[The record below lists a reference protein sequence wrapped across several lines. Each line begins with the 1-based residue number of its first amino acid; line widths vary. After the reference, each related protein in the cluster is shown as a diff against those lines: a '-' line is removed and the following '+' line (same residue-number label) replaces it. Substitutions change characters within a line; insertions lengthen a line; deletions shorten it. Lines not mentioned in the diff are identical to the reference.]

1 MMRLLTGSLLA
12 VGLVLLLAGQT
23 LAHNAKAD
31 VIEDINAKQLENLV
45 AENDYVAVYWYK
57 RSCKDCDKV
66 LGELETIDDD
76 TDRFG
81 VHFVKVADKK
91 LAKSYGVKVF
101 PSLSFFRNKEPM
113 HYEGDLMDEGS
124 VLEFLTSLEAMDL
137 PDQIEEVNAKIL
149 DKIVEEQEFVAVL
162 FCYDGESCIQGEHKS
177 ECRRCVKVLQE
188 LENVDDDADQLGIA
202 FVKINDPE
210 LADEYSLGSLPALVY
225 YRKRI
230 PVVYDG
236 DLMNEDKVLEW
247 LVENKNTGEDDDVID
262 DVTLGLLNTLIDSV
276 DHLAVIFYDRDE
288 SDDSQ
293 ILLELESIDDDL
305 DSQGI
310 HIVKIADEVAAKEYG
325 IEDTPCLVYFEN
337 EIPSLYDGNLH
348 NEEEVLAW
356 LIEQLQT
363 DEIEDVTDE
372 MLDKLIREANHL
384 AVLFYDEDDQDSQLV
399 VNELE
404 NIDDECDAK
413 GVSFVKIDNDEEA
426 KEYGIDTIPS
436 LVYFEKGIPSLYS
449 GNLLAEDEVLDW
461 LVHQV
466 EDDEIEEVTDEML
479 DRLIDKAEHLAV
491 LFFDKDS
498 RRSRKVLA
506 ELENIDDECDSRG
519 IFFVKIDNFE
529 EAKEYGIETIP
540 TLVYFESEI
549 PYIFEGDLMKEE
561 EVLAWLIHHVEH
573 EEIADVTDEMLDKL
587 IVNEPFLAVL
597 FYDKDDE
604 EDHEVLGELENIDD
618 DCEQAGIPFVKIDN
632 DAEAKEYG
640 IEELPTLVYFENRI
654 PSIYEGDLS
663 NEQEVLAWLVEQK
676 NTDTIEEV
684 TDEILDDLIANFEY
698 VVVYFSGKCEEGQ
711 KCDKILDELE
721 KIDDDTDDHGMHFVT
736 TEESSLANQHGIKTF
751 PALALFRNGEPVI
764 YKGDISDEDAVLK
777 WLTDDDTLEIPNKI
791 EEVNQRMLERIL
803 NTSDNVAVYFYSE
816 SDKKS
821 KMILTDLENIDDE
834 CDDIGIDFVKISD
847 DGIAEEYDIVSM
859 PALVY
864 FRTRFP
870 QIYEGDLQDEEAV
883 LEWLIDNKDKGPASI
898 IEEVDGQ
905 MLQNLIDSFE
915 YIVVY
920 FYDDNCPT
928 CETVLAE
935 LETIDDETDEVGIQ
949 FVKTNDVEVAEDLGI
964 SHLPALVY
972 FEGGVP
978 SIYDGDIA
986 GDDEV
991 YAWLIAETRILESSV
1006 ITKSLRHLLGVEAED
1021 GDDEGEDIDVGE
1033 GDDDDEEEEEVDS
1046 EVEDEDV
1053 DDDEDENDGEADED
1067 DDVDEVEAGDEE
1079 KDDAEDDDDEEDE
1092 DDDEEEDD
1100 DDEEDGEDDNEA
1112 KAEDNEVDEEEED
1125 EEDEDDD
1132 DVEDSAEVK
1141 AGEDDDDDDE
1151 DDDKD
1156 DGEVES
1162 DDDDKVTVE
1171 AGDENDETEAGDDES
1186 DAADDDDETGEEV
1199 EADDDDDDDESDEVK
1214 ADDDDES
1221 DEVEADDDEA
1231 DDVEDDDDD
1240 DDDDESDEVEADDDD
1255 DEAEAD
1261 DDDNETVE
1269 AEADDGDDDD
1279 EDEDDDD
1286 DDDAEED
1293 EVEADDDDED
1303 DADDEE
1309 VEAADDDG
1317 EDAEAGE
1324 AEIDSLEA
1332 EADGEDD
1339 DDDDDEEET
1348 VAQADEDDDDDGNE
1362 SGDEDETIAQ
1372 DDDDDDEDEDDEE
1385 DEAIAQDDDD
1395 DDEDE
1400 EDEAIAQDDDDEDED
1415 EAIAQD
1421 DDDDEDD
1428 EEDEA
1433 IAQDDDDD
1441 DEDEEDDEEDEA
1453 IDQDDDDDDD
1463 EEDDEE
1469 EDEIVAQDDEDEE
1482 DEAEDESED
1491 EAEEIEDAAADED
1504 AADDEEEKVEGE
1516 EDDGE
1521 VVGAAGED
1529 DDSDSDIQAEEE
1541 VLEWLIEQRHE
1552 DTIENINRQML
1563 YTLIDTQ
1570 DYLSV
1575 YFFND
1580 ENDECPKVLRVLEK
1594 IDDEA
1599 AEYGI
1604 QMVKMND
1611 RLMAKKY
1618 GFRNPPG
1625 LVYFRKAKHIKYDG
1639 DLYDEEDVLDW
1650 LTAPENMELNDAIE
1664 KVNRKMFERIRQTTD
1679 YLAVFFYAE
1688 EGCKQCQKVLAELE
1702 NIDDEADAN
1711 GIDFVKID
1719 DAQLAKE
1726 VGVYALPAIVFYRA
1740 GTEDPIIYAGG
1751 DMKNEENLL
1760 SWLLTEKDPT
1770 ADFIEDMEGD
1780 ALQRVIRDSDAIAV
1794 YFYDLAACGCEDPQ
1808 AEPEKKKKKKKK
1820 EQSQDKNDSSCET
1833 CMQVLEEL
1841 ENIDDDTDR
1850 IGVSFVKT
1858 QDTKIAERYGVTSLP
1873 ALLYFEHQ
1881 VPTVFEG
1888 DLLAEEDVLQWLI
1901 LQKTEDTIET
1911 VNRNMLEVMLEDT
1924 QYLAVFFSKPNCRA
1938 CETVLAELEN
1948 IDDECDLYGI
1958 HMVKIQDAQL
1968 AKRYGIK
1975 TLPALIYFRN
1985 GNPLIFDGDMK
1996 NEVSVLEWLT
2006 DDDNRELDGEIEAVN
2021 VRMLYQLMDES
2032 PFIAVFFYEDDCP
2045 DCEQVLQELE
2055 NIDDEVDMFGI
2066 DFVKINDPDAAQRFN
2081 ILHTPA
2087 LVYFRKKTPLVY
2099 DGDLL
2104 DEEKVFKWLTSQDV
2118 FEIKDEIEEV
2128 NRKMLEKLLD
2138 ENDFVA
2144 VYFYEES
2151 ARSEE
2156 VLEELEKI
2164 DDETDDLD
2172 ITFVKIRDTR
2182 YAKKYGIQKLPAL
2195 VYFRRR
2201 FPSIYRGD
2209 LMAEEEVLEW
2219 LQKNRF
2225 KHPELNLFMYATGAI
2240 TFAFIMY
2247 TLFLI
2252 FCFKNPVHQKAA

>member
-1 MMRLLTGSLLA
+1 MIRLILGTLLA
-12 VGLVLLLAGQT
+12 LGLVLLAGQT
-23 LAHNAKAD
+23 RAHSAKAD

-45 AENDYVAVYWYK
+45 AESDYVAVYWYK

-66 LGELETIDDD
+66 LSELETIDDD

-91 LAKSYGVKVF
+91 LAKSYGVKTF
-101 PSLSFFRNKEPM
+101 PALSFFRNKEPIN
-113 HYEGDLMDEGS
+113 YEGDLMDEAS

-162 FCYDGESCIQGEHKS
+162 FCYDGEACTHGEHKS
-177 ECRRCVKVLQE
+177 ECRRCVKALQE

-202 FVKINDPE
+202 FVKINDPD
-210 LADEYSLGSLPALVY
+210 LADEYSLGALPALVY
-225 YRKRI
+225 YRRRI

-247 LVENKNTGEDDDVID
+247 LVENKNTGDDDDMID
-262 DVTLGLLNTLIDSV
+262 DVTLGLLNTLIDSL
-276 DHLAVIFYDRDE
+276 DHLAVVFYDRDE
-288 SDDSQ
+288 TDDTQ
-293 ILLELESIDDDL
+293 ILQELENIDDEL
-305 DSQGI
+305 DAQGI
-310 HIVKIADEVAAKEYG
+310 HIVKIADDVAAREYG
-325 IEDTPCLVYFEN
+325 IEDTPSLVYFEN
-337 EIPSLYDGNLH
+337 EMAPALRRIPSLYDGDLH

-356 LIEQLQT
+356 LIEQLHT

-372 MLDKLIREANHL
+372 MLDKLIRETNHL

-404 NIDDECDAK
+404 NIDDECDAN

-426 KEYGIDTIPS
+426 KEYGIDNLPT
-436 LVYFEKGIPSLYS
+436 LVYFEKGVPSVYS

-466 EDDEIEEVTDEML
+466 EDDEIEDVTDEML
-479 DRLIDKAEHLAV
+479 DRLIDRSEHLAV
-491 LFFDKDS
+491 LFYDKDS

-506 ELENIDDECDSRG
+506 ELENIDDECDDRG
-519 IFFVKIDNFE
+519 IFFVKIDNDE
-529 EAKEYGIETIP
+529 EAKEYGIDSIP

-549 PYIFEGDLMKEE
+549 PYIYEGDLMKEE
-561 EVLAWLIHHVEH
+561 DVLEWLIHHVEN
-573 EEIADVTDEMLDKL
+573 EEIADITDEMLDKL
-587 IVNEPFLAVL
+587 IANEPFLAVL
-597 FYDKDDE
+597 FYDKDDP
-604 EDHEVLGELENIDD
+604 EDHEVLAELESIDD
-618 DCEQAGIPFVKIDN
+618 ECEQAGVPFVKIDN
-632 DAEAKEYG
+632 DSEAKEYG
-640 IEELPTLVYFENRI
+640 IDELPTLVYFENRI

-663 NEQEVLAWLVEQK
+663 NEQEVLAWILLQK
-676 NTDTIEEV
+676 TSDTIEEV

-721 KIDDDTDDHGMHFVT
+721 NIDDDTDDQGMHFVT
-736 TEESSLANQHGIKTF
+736 TEETSLAAQYGVKTF
-751 PALALFRNGEPVI
+751 PSLVLFRNGDPLV
-764 YKGDISDEDAVLK
+764 YKGDISDEQAVLR
-777 WLTDDDTLEIPNKI
+777 WLTDDDTLEIPNLI

-803 NTSDNVAVYFYSE
+803 NTSDNVAVFFYAAG
-816 SDKKS
+816 DKKS
-821 KMILTDLENIDDE
+821 KKILTELENIDDE

-847 DGIAEEYDIVSM
+847 DGIANEYDIVSL

-864 FRTRFP
+864 FRNRFP
-870 QIYEGDLQDEEAV
+870 QIYEGDLRDEEAL

-905 MLQNLIDSFE
+905 MLQSLVDTFE
-915 YIVVY
+915 YLVVY

-949 FVKTNDVEVAEDLGI
+949 FVKTNDVEAAEELGI

-978 SIYDGDIA
+978 SIYDG
-986 GDDEV
+986 
-991 YAWLIAETRILESSV
+991 
-1006 ITKSLRHLLGVEAED
+1006 
-1021 GDDEGEDIDVGE
+1021 
-1033 GDDDDEEEEEVDS
+1033 
-1046 EVEDEDV
+1046 
-1053 DDDEDENDGEADED
+1053 
-1067 DDVDEVEAGDEE
+1067 
-1079 KDDAEDDDDEEDE
+1079 
-1092 DDDEEEDD
+1092 
-1100 DDEEDGEDDNEA
+1100 
-1112 KAEDNEVDEEEED
+1112 
-1125 EEDEDDD
+1125 
-1132 DVEDSAEVK
+1132 
-1141 AGEDDDDDDE
+1141 
-1151 DDDKD
+1151 
-1156 DGEVES
+1156 
-1162 DDDDKVTVE
+1162 
-1171 AGDENDETEAGDDES
+1171 
-1186 DAADDDDETGEEV
+1186 
-1199 EADDDDDDDESDEVK
+1199 
-1214 ADDDDES
+1214 
-1221 DEVEADDDEA
+1221 
-1231 DDVEDDDDD
+1231 
-1240 DDDDESDEVEADDDD
+1240 
-1255 DEAEAD
+1255 
-1261 DDDNETVE
+1261 
-1269 AEADDGDDDD
+1269 
-1279 EDEDDDD
+1279 
-1286 DDDAEED
+1286 
-1293 EVEADDDDED
+1293 
-1303 DADDEE
+1303 
-1309 VEAADDDG
+1309 
-1317 EDAEAGE
+1317 
-1324 AEIDSLEA
+1324 
-1332 EADGEDD
+1332 
-1339 DDDDDEEET
+1339 
-1348 VAQADEDDDDDGNE
+1348 
-1362 SGDEDETIAQ
+1362 
-1372 DDDDDDEDEDDEE
+1372 
-1385 DEAIAQDDDD
+1385 
-1395 DDEDE
+1395 
-1400 EDEAIAQDDDDEDED
+1400 
-1415 EAIAQD
+1415 
-1421 DDDDEDD
+1421 
-1428 EEDEA
+1428 
-1433 IAQDDDDD
+1433 
-1441 DEDEEDDEEDEA
+1441 
-1453 IDQDDDDDDD
+1453 
-1463 EEDDEE
+1463 
-1469 EDEIVAQDDEDEE
+1469 
-1482 DEAEDESED
+1482 
-1491 EAEEIEDAAADED
+1491 
-1504 AADDEEEKVEGE
+1504 
-1516 EDDGE
+1516 
-1521 VVGAAGED
+1521 
-1529 DDSDSDIQAEEE
+1529 DIQAEEE

-1570 DYLSV
+1570 DYLAV
-1575 YFFND
+1575 YFFNE

-1639 DLYDEEDVLDW
+1639 DLYDDEDVLDW

-1679 YLAVFFYAE
+1679 YLAVFFYSE

-1719 DAQLAKE
+1719 DAELAKE

-1740 GTEDPIIYAGG
+1740 GGDDPIIYAGG

-1770 ADFIEDMEGD
+1770 ADFIEDMEGA

-1794 YFYDLAACGCEDPQ
+1794 YFYTE
-1808 AEPEKKKKKKKK
+1808 
-1820 EQSQDKNDSSCET
+1820 DSSCES

-1858 QDTKIAERYGVTSLP
+1858 QDTNVAERYGVTSLP

-1881 VPTVFEG
+1881 VPTVYEG
-1888 DLLAEEDVLQWLI
+1888 DLLAEEEVLQWLT

-1924 QYLAVFFSKPNCRA
+1924 QYLAVFFYKPNCRA
-1938 CETVLAELEN
+1938 CDTVLAELEN

-1985 GNPLIFDGDMK
+1985 GNPLIFDDDIM
-1996 NEVSVLEWLT
+1996 SVGSGVYEWLA
-2006 DDDNRELDGEIEAVN
+2006 DDDNRKLEGDIEEVNKIMMDAILERKLYFAVLFMN
-2021 VRMLYQLMDES
+2021 
-2032 PFIAVFFYEDDCP
+2032 EDDCP

-2087 LVYFRKKTPLVY
+2087 LVYFRKKMPLVY

-2104 DEEKVFKWLTSQDV
+2104 DEEKVFNWLTSQDV

-2144 VYFYEES
+2144 VYFYENTPK
-2151 ARSEE
+2151 SEE

-2209 LMAEEEVLEW
+2209 LMVEEEVLDW

-2240 TFAFIMY
+2240 TFAFVMY
-2247 TLFLI
+2247 TVFLL
-2252 FCFKNPVHQKAA
+2252 FCFKNPAHPPHHQKAA

>member
-1 MMRLLTGSLLA
+1 MTRLSAWTWLVMGGLA
-12 VGLVLLLAGQT
+12 VLA
-23 LAHNAKAD
+23 AHAHAASPKAD
-31 VIEDINAKQLENLV
+31 VIEDVNAKQLEDLV
-45 AENDYVAVYWYK
+45 AESDYVAVFWYK
-57 RSCKDCDKV
+57 KSCKDCDKV
-66 LGELETIDDD
+66 LAELENIDDD

-81 VHFVKVADKK
+81 VHFVKIADKK
-91 LAKSYGVKVF
+91 YAKSYGVKTF
-101 PSLSFFRNKEPM
+101 PALSFFRNKEPM
-113 HYEGDLMDEGS
+113 HYEGDLMDESS
-124 VLEFLTSLEAMDL
+124 VLEFLTSLEAMEL

-162 FCYDGESCIQGEHKS
+162 FCHLDNICDQGEHKS
-177 ECRRCVKVLQE
+177 ECRRCAKALQE

-225 YRKRI
+225 YRRRI

-247 LVENKNTGEDDDVID
+247 LVENKNTGDDDDVID
-262 DVTLGLLNTLIDSV
+262 DVTLGLLNTLIDSL
-276 DHLAVIFYDRDE
+276 DHLAVVFYDRDE
-288 SDDSQ
+288 SDDGV
-293 ILLELESIDDDL
+293 ILQELENIDDDL
-305 DSQGI
+305 DAQGI
-310 HIVKIADEVAAKEYG
+310 HIVKIADDVAAREYG
-325 IEDTPCLVYFEN
+325 IEDMPCLVYFEK
-337 EIPSLYDGNLH
+337 EIPSLYDGDLH

-356 LIEQLQT
+356 LIEQLHS

-372 MLDKLIREANHL
+372 MLDKLIKEANHL
-384 AVLFYDEDDQDSQLV
+384 AVLFYDEDSQESQMV
-399 VNELE
+399 VAELE

-413 GVSFVKIDNDEEA
+413 GISFVKIDNDDEA
-426 KEYGIDTIPS
+426 KEYGIDTLPT
-436 LVYFEKGIPSLYS
+436 LVYFEKGVPSVYS
-449 GNLLAEDEVLDW
+449 GNLLTEEEVLDW

-466 EDDEIEEVTDEML
+466 EEDEIEEVTDEML
-479 DRLIDKAEHLAV
+479 DRLIGRTEHLAV
-491 LFFDKDS
+491 LFYDKDS

-506 ELENIDDECDSRG
+506 ELENIDDECDGRG
-519 IFFVKIDNFE
+519 VYFVKIDNYA
-529 EAKEYGIETIP
+529 EAIEYGIDTIP

-561 EVLAWLIHHVEH
+561 EVLYWLFHHVDH
-573 EEIADVTDEMLDKL
+573 EEIADVTDEMLGKL
-587 IVNEPFLAVL
+587 IANEPFLAVL
-597 FYDKDDE
+597 FYDKEDA
-604 EDHEVLGELENIDD
+604 EDHEVLAELENIDD
-618 DCEQAGIPFVKIDN
+618 DCEQAGVPFVKIDN

-640 IEELPTLVYFENRI
+640 IDELPTLVYFENRI

-663 NEQEVLAWLVEQK
+663 NEQEVLAWLMEQK
-676 NTDTIEEV
+676 TTDTIEEV

-721 KIDDDTDDHGMHFVT
+721 NIDDDTDDHGMHFVT
-736 TEESSLANQHGIKTF
+736 TEETGLANEYGIKNL
-751 PALALFRNGEPVI
+751 PALVLFRNGEPVV
-764 YKGDISDEDAVLK
+764 YKGDISNEEAVLK
-777 WLTDDDTLEIPNKI
+777 WVTSEDTLQIPNQI

-803 NTSDNVAVYFYSE
+803 NISDNVAVFFYDE
-816 SDKKS
+816 DDMKS
-821 KMILTDLENIDDE
+821 KKILIELENIDDD

-847 DGIAEEYDIVSM
+847 EGIAQEYDIASM

-864 FRTRFP
+864 FRHRFP
-870 QIYEGDLQDEEAV
+870 QIYEGDMFDEDGL

-898 IEEVDGQ
+898 IEEVDGK
-905 MLQNLIDSFE
+905 MLQTLVDTFE
-915 YIVVY
+915 YLVVY

-949 FVKTNDVEVAEDLGI
+949 FVKTNDVDVAEDLGI

-978 SIYDGDIA
+978 SIYDGDI
-986 GDDEV
+986 
-991 YAWLIAETRILESSV
+991 
-1006 ITKSLRHLLGVEAED
+1006 
-1021 GDDEGEDIDVGE
+1021 
-1033 GDDDDEEEEEVDS
+1033 
-1046 EVEDEDV
+1046 
-1053 DDDEDENDGEADED
+1053 
-1067 DDVDEVEAGDEE
+1067 
-1079 KDDAEDDDDEEDE
+1079 
-1092 DDDEEEDD
+1092 
-1100 DDEEDGEDDNEA
+1100 
-1112 KAEDNEVDEEEED
+1112 
-1125 EEDEDDD
+1125 
-1132 DVEDSAEVK
+1132 
-1141 AGEDDDDDDE
+1141 
-1151 DDDKD
+1151 
-1156 DGEVES
+1156 
-1162 DDDDKVTVE
+1162 
-1171 AGDENDETEAGDDES
+1171 
-1186 DAADDDDETGEEV
+1186 
-1199 EADDDDDDDESDEVK
+1199 
-1214 ADDDDES
+1214 
-1221 DEVEADDDEA
+1221 
-1231 DDVEDDDDD
+1231 
-1240 DDDDESDEVEADDDD
+1240 
-1255 DEAEAD
+1255 
-1261 DDDNETVE
+1261 
-1269 AEADDGDDDD
+1269 
-1279 EDEDDDD
+1279 
-1286 DDDAEED
+1286 
-1293 EVEADDDDED
+1293 
-1303 DADDEE
+1303 
-1309 VEAADDDG
+1309 
-1317 EDAEAGE
+1317 
-1324 AEIDSLEA
+1324 
-1332 EADGEDD
+1332 
-1339 DDDDDEEET
+1339 
-1348 VAQADEDDDDDGNE
+1348 
-1362 SGDEDETIAQ
+1362 
-1372 DDDDDDEDEDDEE
+1372 
-1385 DEAIAQDDDD
+1385 
-1395 DDEDE
+1395 
-1400 EDEAIAQDDDDEDED
+1400 
-1415 EAIAQD
+1415 
-1421 DDDDEDD
+1421 
-1428 EEDEA
+1428 
-1433 IAQDDDDD
+1433 
-1441 DEDEEDDEEDEA
+1441 
-1453 IDQDDDDDDD
+1453 
-1463 EEDDEE
+1463 
-1469 EDEIVAQDDEDEE
+1469 
-1482 DEAEDESED
+1482 
-1491 EAEEIEDAAADED
+1491 
-1504 AADDEEEKVEGE
+1504 
-1516 EDDGE
+1516 
-1521 VVGAAGED
+1521 
-1529 DDSDSDIQAEEE
+1529 QAEEQ

-1570 DYLSV
+1570 DYLAV
-1575 YFFND
+1575 YFFNE
-1580 ENDECPKVLRVLEK
+1580 ENDECPKVLRTLEK

-1599 AEYGI
+1599 AEFGI

-1625 LVYFRKAKHIKYDG
+1625 LVYFRKGKHIKYDG

-1679 YLAVFFYAE
+1679 YLAVFFYTE

-1719 DAQLAKE
+1719 DSQLAKD
-1726 VGVYALPAIVFYRA
+1726 VGVYALPAIVFYRS
-1740 GTEDPIIYAGG
+1740 GSEEPIIYAG

-1760 SWLLTEKDPT
+1760 AWLLTEKDPT
-1770 ADFIEDMEGD
+1770 ADFIEDMDGEI
-1780 ALQRVIRDSDAIAV
+1780 LQRVIRDADAIAV
-1794 YFYDLAACGCEDPQ
+1794 YFYDLSGCPDPS
-1808 AEPEKKKKKKKK
+1808 EEGEKKKKKKR
-1820 EQSQDKNDSSCET
+1820 KNETSSESTNKDDSTCAI

-1858 QDTKIAERYGVTSLP
+1858 QDLKVAERYGVTSVP

-1881 VPTVFEG
+1881 VPTVYEG

-1924 QYLAVFFSKPNCRA
+1924 QYLAVFFYKPNCRA

-1985 GNPLIFDGDMK
+1985 GNPLIFDDDIAEVGGD
-1996 NEVSVLEWLT
+1996 VFQWFI
-2006 DDDNRELDGEIEAVN
+2006 DDDNLKLDGHIEEVN
-2021 VRMLYQLMDES
+2021 IRMLNAIIS
-2032 PFIAVFFYEDDCP
+2032 TSHHVATFFMNEDDCTE
-2045 DCEQVLQELE
+2045 CEQVLHELE
-2055 NIDDEVDMFGI
+2055 NIDEEVDMYGI
-2066 DFVKINDPDAAQRFN
+2066 DFVKINDPDAAHRFN

-2087 LVYFRKKTPLVY
+2087 LVYFRKKVPLVY

-2104 DEEKVFKWLTSQDV
+2104 DEEKVFQWLTSQDV

-2144 VYFYEES
+2144 VYFYEDN
-2151 ARSEE
+2151 AKCQE
-2156 VLEELEKI
+2156 VLSELEKI

-2209 LMAEEEVLEW
+2209 LMVEEEVLEW

-2240 TFAFIMY
+2240 TLAFIMY

-2252 FCFKNPVHQKAA
+2252 FCFRSPGHQKAA

>member
-1 MMRLLTGSLLA
+1 MTRLSAWTWLVMGGLA
-12 VGLVLLLAGQT
+12 VLA
-23 LAHNAKAD
+23 AHAHAASPKAD
-31 VIEDINAKQLENLV
+31 VIEDVNAKQLEDLV
-45 AENDYVAVYWYK
+45 AESDYVAVFWYK
-57 RSCKDCDKV
+57 KSCKDCDKV
-66 LGELETIDDD
+66 LAELENIDDD

-81 VHFVKVADKK
+81 VHFVKIADKK
-91 LAKSYGVKVF
+91 YAKSYGVKTF
-101 PSLSFFRNKEPM
+101 PALSFFRNKEPM
-113 HYEGDLMDEGS
+113 HYEGDLMDESS
-124 VLEFLTSLEAMDL
+124 VLEFLTSLEAMEL

-162 FCYDGESCIQGEHKS
+162 FCHLDNICDQGEHKS
-177 ECRRCVKVLQE
+177 ECRRCAKALQE

-225 YRKRI
+225 YRRRI

-247 LVENKNTGEDDDVID
+247 LVENKNTGDDDDVID
-262 DVTLGLLNTLIDSV
+262 DVTLGLLNTLIDSL
-276 DHLAVIFYDRDE
+276 DHLAVVFYDRDE
-288 SDDSQ
+288 SDDGV
-293 ILLELESIDDDL
+293 ILQELENIDDDL
-305 DSQGI
+305 DAQGI
-310 HIVKIADEVAAKEYG
+310 HIVKIADDVAAREYG
-325 IEDTPCLVYFEN
+325 IEDMPCLVYFEK
-337 EIPSLYDGNLH
+337 EIPSLYDGDLH

-356 LIEQLQT
+356 LIEQLHS

-372 MLDKLIREANHL
+372 MLDKLIKEANHL
-384 AVLFYDEDDQDSQLV
+384 AVLFYDEDSQESQMV
-399 VNELE
+399 VAELE

-413 GVSFVKIDNDEEA
+413 GISFVKIDNDDEA
-426 KEYGIDTIPS
+426 KEYGIDTLPT
-436 LVYFEKGIPSLYS
+436 LVYFEKGVPSVYS
-449 GNLLAEDEVLDW
+449 GNLLTEEEVLDW

-466 EDDEIEEVTDEML
+466 EEDEIEEVTDEML
-479 DRLIDKAEHLAV
+479 DRLIGRTEHLAV
-491 LFFDKDS
+491 LFYDKDS

-506 ELENIDDECDSRG
+506 ELENIDDECDGRG
-519 IFFVKIDNFE
+519 VYFVKIDNYA
-529 EAKEYGIETIP
+529 EAIEYGIDTIP

-561 EVLAWLIHHVEH
+561 EVLYWLFHHVDH
-573 EEIADVTDEMLDKL
+573 EEIADVTDEMLGKL
-587 IVNEPFLAVL
+587 IANEPFLAVL
-597 FYDKDDE
+597 FYDKEDA
-604 EDHEVLGELENIDD
+604 EDHEVLAELENIDD
-618 DCEQAGIPFVKIDN
+618 DCEQAGVPFVKIDN

-640 IEELPTLVYFENRI
+640 IDELPTLVYFENRI

-663 NEQEVLAWLVEQK
+663 NEQEVLAWLMEQK
-676 NTDTIEEV
+676 TTDTIEEV

-721 KIDDDTDDHGMHFVT
+721 NIDDDTDDHGMHFVT
-736 TEESSLANQHGIKTF
+736 TEETGLANEYGIKNL
-751 PALALFRNGEPVI
+751 PALVLFRNGEPVV
-764 YKGDISDEDAVLK
+764 YKGDISNEEAVLK
-777 WLTDDDTLEIPNKI
+777 WVTSEDTLQIPNQI

-803 NTSDNVAVYFYSE
+803 NISDNVAVFFYDE
-816 SDKKS
+816 DDMKS
-821 KMILTDLENIDDE
+821 KKILIELENIDDD

-847 DGIAEEYDIVSM
+847 EGIAQEYDIASM

-864 FRTRFP
+864 FRHRFP
-870 QIYEGDLQDEEAV
+870 QIYEGDMFDEDGL

-898 IEEVDGQ
+898 IEEVDGK
-905 MLQNLIDSFE
+905 MLQTLVDTFE
-915 YIVVY
+915 YLVVY

-949 FVKTNDVEVAEDLGI
+949 FVKTNDVDVAEDLGI

-978 SIYDGDIA
+978 SIYDGDI
-986 GDDEV
+986 
-991 YAWLIAETRILESSV
+991 
-1006 ITKSLRHLLGVEAED
+1006 
-1021 GDDEGEDIDVGE
+1021 
-1033 GDDDDEEEEEVDS
+1033 
-1046 EVEDEDV
+1046 
-1053 DDDEDENDGEADED
+1053 
-1067 DDVDEVEAGDEE
+1067 
-1079 KDDAEDDDDEEDE
+1079 
-1092 DDDEEEDD
+1092 
-1100 DDEEDGEDDNEA
+1100 
-1112 KAEDNEVDEEEED
+1112 
-1125 EEDEDDD
+1125 
-1132 DVEDSAEVK
+1132 
-1141 AGEDDDDDDE
+1141 
-1151 DDDKD
+1151 
-1156 DGEVES
+1156 
-1162 DDDDKVTVE
+1162 
-1171 AGDENDETEAGDDES
+1171 
-1186 DAADDDDETGEEV
+1186 
-1199 EADDDDDDDESDEVK
+1199 
-1214 ADDDDES
+1214 
-1221 DEVEADDDEA
+1221 
-1231 DDVEDDDDD
+1231 
-1240 DDDDESDEVEADDDD
+1240 
-1255 DEAEAD
+1255 
-1261 DDDNETVE
+1261 
-1269 AEADDGDDDD
+1269 
-1279 EDEDDDD
+1279 
-1286 DDDAEED
+1286 
-1293 EVEADDDDED
+1293 
-1303 DADDEE
+1303 
-1309 VEAADDDG
+1309 
-1317 EDAEAGE
+1317 
-1324 AEIDSLEA
+1324 
-1332 EADGEDD
+1332 
-1339 DDDDDEEET
+1339 
-1348 VAQADEDDDDDGNE
+1348 
-1362 SGDEDETIAQ
+1362 
-1372 DDDDDDEDEDDEE
+1372 
-1385 DEAIAQDDDD
+1385 
-1395 DDEDE
+1395 
-1400 EDEAIAQDDDDEDED
+1400 
-1415 EAIAQD
+1415 
-1421 DDDDEDD
+1421 
-1428 EEDEA
+1428 
-1433 IAQDDDDD
+1433 
-1441 DEDEEDDEEDEA
+1441 
-1453 IDQDDDDDDD
+1453 
-1463 EEDDEE
+1463 
-1469 EDEIVAQDDEDEE
+1469 
-1482 DEAEDESED
+1482 
-1491 EAEEIEDAAADED
+1491 
-1504 AADDEEEKVEGE
+1504 
-1516 EDDGE
+1516 
-1521 VVGAAGED
+1521 
-1529 DDSDSDIQAEEE
+1529 QAEEQ

-1570 DYLSV
+1570 DYLAV
-1575 YFFND
+1575 YFFNE
-1580 ENDECPKVLRVLEK
+1580 ENDECPKVLRTLEK

-1599 AEYGI
+1599 AEFGI

-1625 LVYFRKAKHIKYDG
+1625 LVYFRKGKHIKYDG

-1679 YLAVFFYAE
+1679 YLAVFFYTE

-1719 DAQLAKE
+1719 DSQLAKD
-1726 VGVYALPAIVFYRA
+1726 VGVYALPAIVFYRS
-1740 GTEDPIIYAGG
+1740 GSEEPIIYAG

-1760 SWLLTEKDPT
+1760 AWLLTEKDPT
-1770 ADFIEDMEGD
+1770 ADFIEDMDGEI
-1780 ALQRVIRDSDAIAV
+1780 LQRVIRDADAIAV
-1794 YFYDLAACGCEDPQ
+1794 YFYKD
-1808 AEPEKKKKKKKK
+1808 
-1820 EQSQDKNDSSCET
+1820 DSTCAI

-1858 QDTKIAERYGVTSLP
+1858 QDLKVAERYGVTSVP

-1881 VPTVFEG
+1881 VPTVYEG

-1924 QYLAVFFSKPNCRA
+1924 QYLAVFFYKPNCRA

-1985 GNPLIFDGDMK
+1985 GNPLIFDGDMQ
-1996 NEVSVLEWLT
+1996 NEGNVLEWLK
-2006 DDDNRELDGEIEAVN
+2006 DDDNRDLDGEIEAVN
-2021 VRMLYQLMDES
+2021 TRMLKRLLDES
-2032 PFIAVFFYEDDCP
+2032 PFMAVFFYEDDCTE
-2045 DCEQVLQELE
+2045 CEQVLHELE
-2055 NIDDEVDMFGI
+2055 NIDEEVDMYGI
-2066 DFVKINDPDAAQRFN
+2066 DFVKINDPDAAHRFN

-2087 LVYFRKKTPLVY
+2087 LVYFRKKVPLVY

-2104 DEEKVFKWLTSQDV
+2104 DEEKVFQWLTSQDV

-2144 VYFYEES
+2144 VYFYEDN
-2151 ARSEE
+2151 AKCQE
-2156 VLEELEKI
+2156 VLSELEKI

-2209 LMAEEEVLEW
+2209 LMVEEEVLEW

-2240 TFAFIMY
+2240 TLAFIMY

-2252 FCFKNPVHQKAA
+2252 FCFRSPGHQKAA

>member
-1 MMRLLTGSLLA
+1 MIRLILGTLLA
-12 VGLVLLLAGQT
+12 LGLVLLAGQT
-23 LAHNAKAD
+23 RAHSAKAD

-45 AENDYVAVYWYK
+45 AESDYVAVYWYK

-66 LGELETIDDD
+66 LSELETIDDD

-91 LAKSYGVKVF
+91 LAKSYGVKTF
-101 PSLSFFRNKEPM
+101 PALSFFRNKEPIN
-113 HYEGDLMDEGS
+113 YEGDLMDEAS

-162 FCYDGESCIQGEHKS
+162 FCYDGEACTHGEHKS
-177 ECRRCVKVLQE
+177 ECRRCVKALQE

-202 FVKINDPE
+202 FVKINDPD
-210 LADEYSLGSLPALVY
+210 LADEYSLGALPALVY
-225 YRKRI
+225 YRRRI

-247 LVENKNTGEDDDVID
+247 LVENKNTGDDDDMID
-262 DVTLGLLNTLIDSV
+262 DVTLGLLNTLIDSL
-276 DHLAVIFYDRDE
+276 DHLAVVFYDRDE
-288 SDDSQ
+288 TDDTQ
-293 ILLELESIDDDL
+293 ILQELENIDDEL
-305 DSQGI
+305 DAQGI
-310 HIVKIADEVAAKEYG
+310 HIVKIADDVAAREYG
-325 IEDTPCLVYFEN
+325 IEDTPSLVYFEN
-337 EIPSLYDGNLH
+337 EMAPALRRIPSLYDGDLH

-356 LIEQLQT
+356 LIEQLHT

-372 MLDKLIREANHL
+372 MLDKLIRETNHL

-404 NIDDECDAK
+404 NIDDECDAN

-426 KEYGIDTIPS
+426 KEYGIDNLPT
-436 LVYFEKGIPSLYS
+436 LVYFEKGVPSVYS

-466 EDDEIEEVTDEML
+466 EDDEIEDVTDEML
-479 DRLIDKAEHLAV
+479 DRLIDRSEHLAV
-491 LFFDKDS
+491 LFYDKDS

-506 ELENIDDECDSRG
+506 ELENIDDECDDRG
-519 IFFVKIDNFE
+519 IFFVKIDNDE
-529 EAKEYGIETIP
+529 EAKEYGIDSIP

-549 PYIFEGDLMKEE
+549 PYIYEGDLMKEE
-561 EVLAWLIHHVEH
+561 DVLEWLIHHVEN
-573 EEIADVTDEMLDKL
+573 EEIADITDEMLDKL
-587 IVNEPFLAVL
+587 IANEPFLAVL
-597 FYDKDDE
+597 FYDKDDP
-604 EDHEVLGELENIDD
+604 EDHEVLAELESIDD
-618 DCEQAGIPFVKIDN
+618 ECEQAGVPFVKIDN
-632 DAEAKEYG
+632 DSEAKEYG
-640 IEELPTLVYFENRI
+640 IDELPTLVYFENRI

-663 NEQEVLAWLVEQK
+663 NEQEVLAWILLQK
-676 NTDTIEEV
+676 TSDTIEEV

-721 KIDDDTDDHGMHFVT
+721 NIDDDTDDQGMHFVT
-736 TEESSLANQHGIKTF
+736 TEETSLAAQYGVKTF
-751 PALALFRNGEPVI
+751 PSLVLFRNGDPLV
-764 YKGDISDEDAVLK
+764 YKGDISDEQAVLR
-777 WLTDDDTLEIPNKI
+777 WLTDDDTLEIPNLI

-803 NTSDNVAVYFYSE
+803 NTSDNVAVFFYAAG
-816 SDKKS
+816 DKKS
-821 KMILTDLENIDDE
+821 KKILTELENIDDE

-847 DGIAEEYDIVSM
+847 DGIANEYDIVSL

-864 FRTRFP
+864 FRNRFP
-870 QIYEGDLQDEEAV
+870 QIYEGDLRDEEAL

-905 MLQNLIDSFE
+905 MLQSLVDTFE
-915 YIVVY
+915 YLVVY

-949 FVKTNDVEVAEDLGI
+949 FVKTNDVEAAEELGI

-986 GDDEV
+986 GGEAV
-991 YAWLIAETRILESSV
+991 SAWLIAETRVLESPV
-1006 ITKSLRHLLGVEAED
+1006 MILNHRYLLGV
-1021 GDDEGEDIDVGE
+1021 DEE
-1033 GDDDDEEEEEVDS
+1033 GD
-1046 EVEDEDV
+1046 
-1053 DDDEDENDGEADED
+1053 
-1067 DDVDEVEAGDEE
+1067 
-1079 KDDAEDDDDEEDE
+1079 
-1092 DDDEEEDD
+1092 
-1100 DDEEDGEDDNEA
+1100 NE
-1112 KAEDNEVDEEEED
+1112 
-1125 EEDEDDD
+1125 
-1132 DVEDSAEVK
+1132 
-1141 AGEDDDDDDE
+1141 G
-1151 DDDKD
+1151 
-1156 DGEVES
+1156 
-1162 DDDDKVTVE
+1162 
-1171 AGDENDETEAGDDES
+1171 
-1186 DAADDDDETGEEV
+1186 
-1199 EADDDDDDDESDEVK
+1199 
-1214 ADDDDES
+1214 
-1221 DEVEADDDEA
+1221 
-1231 DDVEDDDDD
+1231 
-1240 DDDDESDEVEADDDD
+1240 
-1255 DEAEAD
+1255 
-1261 DDDNETVE
+1261 
-1269 AEADDGDDDD
+1269 
-1279 EDEDDDD
+1279 
-1286 DDDAEED
+1286 
-1293 EVEADDDDED
+1293 
-1303 DADDEE
+1303 
-1309 VEAADDDG
+1309 
-1317 EDAEAGE
+1317 
-1324 AEIDSLEA
+1324 
-1332 EADGEDD
+1332 
-1339 DDDDDEEET
+1339 
-1348 VAQADEDDDDDGNE
+1348 
-1362 SGDEDETIAQ
+1362 
-1372 DDDDDDEDEDDEE
+1372 
-1385 DEAIAQDDDD
+1385 
-1395 DDEDE
+1395 
-1400 EDEAIAQDDDDEDED
+1400 
-1415 EAIAQD
+1415 
-1421 DDDDEDD
+1421 
-1428 EEDEA
+1428 
-1433 IAQDDDDD
+1433 
-1441 DEDEEDDEEDEA
+1441 
-1453 IDQDDDDDDD
+1453 
-1463 EEDDEE
+1463 
-1469 EDEIVAQDDEDEE
+1469 
-1482 DEAEDESED
+1482 
-1491 EAEEIEDAAADED
+1491 
-1504 AADDEEEKVEGE
+1504 
-1516 EDDGE
+1516 
-1521 VVGAAGED
+1521 
-1529 DDSDSDIQAEEE
+1529 DIQAEEE

-1570 DYLSV
+1570 DYLAV
-1575 YFFND
+1575 YFFNE

-1639 DLYDEEDVLDW
+1639 DLYDDEDVLDW

-1679 YLAVFFYAE
+1679 YLAVFFYSE

-1719 DAQLAKE
+1719 DAELAKE

-1740 GTEDPIIYAGG
+1740 GGDDPIIYAGG

-1770 ADFIEDMEGD
+1770 ADFIEDMEGA

-1794 YFYDLAACGCEDPQ
+1794 YFYTE
-1808 AEPEKKKKKKKK
+1808 
-1820 EQSQDKNDSSCET
+1820 DSSCES

-1858 QDTKIAERYGVTSLP
+1858 QDTNVAERYGVTSLP

-1881 VPTVFEG
+1881 VPTVYEG
-1888 DLLAEEDVLQWLI
+1888 DLLAEEEVLQWLT

-1924 QYLAVFFSKPNCRA
+1924 QYLAVFFYKPNCRA
-1938 CETVLAELEN
+1938 CDTVLAELEN

-1985 GNPLIFDGDMK
+1985 GNPLIFDEILD
-1996 NEVSVLEWLT
+1996 EDAIVDWLT
-2006 DDDNRELDGEIEAVN
+2006 REDNRELEGGIEEVNDAMLHQIIARAPLMAV
-2021 VRMLYQLMDES
+2021 
-2032 PFIAVFFYEDDCP
+2032 VFTNEDDCP

-2087 LVYFRKKTPLVY
+2087 LVYFRKKMPLVY

-2104 DEEKVFKWLTSQDV
+2104 DEEKVFNWLTSQDV

-2144 VYFYEES
+2144 VYFYENTPK
-2151 ARSEE
+2151 SEE

-2209 LMAEEEVLEW
+2209 LMVEEEVLDW

-2240 TFAFIMY
+2240 TFAFVMY
-2247 TLFLI
+2247 TVFLL
-2252 FCFKNPVHQKAA
+2252 FCFKNPAHPPHHQKAA

>member
-1 MMRLLTGSLLA
+1 MTRLSAWTWLVMGGLA
-12 VGLVLLLAGQT
+12 VLA
-23 LAHNAKAD
+23 AHAHAASPKAD
-31 VIEDINAKQLENLV
+31 VIEDVNAKQLEDLV
-45 AENDYVAVYWYK
+45 AESDYVAVFWYK
-57 RSCKDCDKV
+57 KSCKDCDKV
-66 LGELETIDDD
+66 LAELENIDDD

-81 VHFVKVADKK
+81 VHFVKIADKK
-91 LAKSYGVKVF
+91 YAKSYGVKTF
-101 PSLSFFRNKEPM
+101 PALSFFRNKEPM
-113 HYEGDLMDEGS
+113 HYEGDLMDESS
-124 VLEFLTSLEAMDL
+124 VLEFLTSLEAMEL

-162 FCYDGESCIQGEHKS
+162 FYKS
-177 ECRRCVKVLQE
+177 ECRRCAKALQE

-225 YRKRI
+225 YRRRI

-247 LVENKNTGEDDDVID
+247 LVENKNTGDDDDVID
-262 DVTLGLLNTLIDSV
+262 DVTLGLLNTLIDSL
-276 DHLAVIFYDRDE
+276 DHLAVVFYDRDE
-288 SDDSQ
+288 SDDGV
-293 ILLELESIDDDL
+293 ILQELENIDDDL
-305 DSQGI
+305 DAQGI
-310 HIVKIADEVAAKEYG
+310 HIVKIADDVAAREYG
-325 IEDTPCLVYFEN
+325 IEDMPCLVYFEK
-337 EIPSLYDGNLH
+337 EIPSLYDGDLH

-356 LIEQLQT
+356 LIEQLHS

-372 MLDKLIREANHL
+372 MLDKLIKEANHL
-384 AVLFYDEDDQDSQLV
+384 AVLFYDEDSQESQMV
-399 VNELE
+399 VAELE

-413 GVSFVKIDNDEEA
+413 GISFVKIDNDDEA
-426 KEYGIDTIPS
+426 KEYGIDTLPT
-436 LVYFEKGIPSLYS
+436 LVYFEKGVPSVYS
-449 GNLLAEDEVLDW
+449 GNLLTEEEVLDW

-466 EDDEIEEVTDEML
+466 EEDEIEEVTDEML
-479 DRLIDKAEHLAV
+479 DRLIGRTEHLAV
-491 LFFDKDS
+491 LFYDKDS

-506 ELENIDDECDSRG
+506 ELENIDDECDGRG
-519 IFFVKIDNFE
+519 VYFVKIDNYA
-529 EAKEYGIETIP
+529 EAIEYGIDTIP

-561 EVLAWLIHHVEH
+561 EVLYWLFHHVDH
-573 EEIADVTDEMLDKL
+573 EEIADVTDEMLGKL
-587 IVNEPFLAVL
+587 IANEPFLAVL
-597 FYDKDDE
+597 FYDKEDA
-604 EDHEVLGELENIDD
+604 EDHEVLAELENIDD
-618 DCEQAGIPFVKIDN
+618 DCEQAGVPFVKIDN

-640 IEELPTLVYFENRI
+640 IDELPTLVYFENRI

-663 NEQEVLAWLVEQK
+663 NEQEVLAWLMEQK
-676 NTDTIEEV
+676 TTDTIEEV

-721 KIDDDTDDHGMHFVT
+721 NIDDDTDDHGMHFVT
-736 TEESSLANQHGIKTF
+736 TEETGLANEYGIKNL
-751 PALALFRNGEPVI
+751 PALVLFRNGEPVV
-764 YKGDISDEDAVLK
+764 YKGDISNEEAVLK
-777 WLTDDDTLEIPNKI
+777 WVTSEDTLQIPNQI

-803 NTSDNVAVYFYSE
+803 NISDNVAVFFYDE
-816 SDKKS
+816 DDMKS
-821 KMILTDLENIDDE
+821 KKILIELENIDDD

-847 DGIAEEYDIVSM
+847 EGIAQEYDIASM

-864 FRTRFP
+864 FRHRFP
-870 QIYEGDLQDEEAV
+870 QIYEGDMFDEDGL

-898 IEEVDGQ
+898 IEEVDGK
-905 MLQNLIDSFE
+905 MLQTLVDTFE
-915 YIVVY
+915 YLVVY

-949 FVKTNDVEVAEDLGI
+949 FVKTNDVDVAEDLGI

-978 SIYDGDIA
+978 SIYDGDI
-986 GDDEV
+986 
-991 YAWLIAETRILESSV
+991 
-1006 ITKSLRHLLGVEAED
+1006 
-1021 GDDEGEDIDVGE
+1021 
-1033 GDDDDEEEEEVDS
+1033 
-1046 EVEDEDV
+1046 
-1053 DDDEDENDGEADED
+1053 
-1067 DDVDEVEAGDEE
+1067 
-1079 KDDAEDDDDEEDE
+1079 
-1092 DDDEEEDD
+1092 
-1100 DDEEDGEDDNEA
+1100 
-1112 KAEDNEVDEEEED
+1112 
-1125 EEDEDDD
+1125 
-1132 DVEDSAEVK
+1132 
-1141 AGEDDDDDDE
+1141 
-1151 DDDKD
+1151 
-1156 DGEVES
+1156 
-1162 DDDDKVTVE
+1162 
-1171 AGDENDETEAGDDES
+1171 
-1186 DAADDDDETGEEV
+1186 
-1199 EADDDDDDDESDEVK
+1199 
-1214 ADDDDES
+1214 
-1221 DEVEADDDEA
+1221 
-1231 DDVEDDDDD
+1231 
-1240 DDDDESDEVEADDDD
+1240 
-1255 DEAEAD
+1255 
-1261 DDDNETVE
+1261 
-1269 AEADDGDDDD
+1269 
-1279 EDEDDDD
+1279 
-1286 DDDAEED
+1286 
-1293 EVEADDDDED
+1293 
-1303 DADDEE
+1303 
-1309 VEAADDDG
+1309 
-1317 EDAEAGE
+1317 
-1324 AEIDSLEA
+1324 
-1332 EADGEDD
+1332 
-1339 DDDDDEEET
+1339 
-1348 VAQADEDDDDDGNE
+1348 
-1362 SGDEDETIAQ
+1362 
-1372 DDDDDDEDEDDEE
+1372 
-1385 DEAIAQDDDD
+1385 
-1395 DDEDE
+1395 
-1400 EDEAIAQDDDDEDED
+1400 
-1415 EAIAQD
+1415 
-1421 DDDDEDD
+1421 
-1428 EEDEA
+1428 
-1433 IAQDDDDD
+1433 
-1441 DEDEEDDEEDEA
+1441 
-1453 IDQDDDDDDD
+1453 
-1463 EEDDEE
+1463 
-1469 EDEIVAQDDEDEE
+1469 
-1482 DEAEDESED
+1482 
-1491 EAEEIEDAAADED
+1491 
-1504 AADDEEEKVEGE
+1504 
-1516 EDDGE
+1516 
-1521 VVGAAGED
+1521 
-1529 DDSDSDIQAEEE
+1529 QAEEQ

-1570 DYLSV
+1570 DYLAV
-1575 YFFND
+1575 YFFNE
-1580 ENDECPKVLRVLEK
+1580 ENDECPKVLRTLEK

-1599 AEYGI
+1599 AEFGI

-1625 LVYFRKAKHIKYDG
+1625 LVYFRKGKHIKYDG

-1679 YLAVFFYAE
+1679 YLAVFFYTE

-1719 DAQLAKE
+1719 DSQLAKD
-1726 VGVYALPAIVFYRA
+1726 VGVYALPAIVFYRS
-1740 GTEDPIIYAGG
+1740 GSEEPIIYAG

-1760 SWLLTEKDPT
+1760 AWLLTEKDPT
-1770 ADFIEDMEGD
+1770 ADFIEDMDGEI
-1780 ALQRVIRDSDAIAV
+1780 LQRVIRDADAIAV
-1794 YFYDLAACGCEDPQ
+1794 YFYKD
-1808 AEPEKKKKKKKK
+1808 
-1820 EQSQDKNDSSCET
+1820 DSTCAI

-1858 QDTKIAERYGVTSLP
+1858 QDLKVAERYGVTSVP

-1881 VPTVFEG
+1881 VPTVYEG

-1924 QYLAVFFSKPNCRA
+1924 QYLAVFFYKPNCRA

-1985 GNPLIFDGDMK
+1985 GNPLIFDDDIAEVGGD
-1996 NEVSVLEWLT
+1996 VFQWFI
-2006 DDDNRELDGEIEAVN
+2006 DDDNLKLDGHIEEVN
-2021 VRMLYQLMDES
+2021 IRMLNAIIS
-2032 PFIAVFFYEDDCP
+2032 TSHHVATFFMNEDDCTE
-2045 DCEQVLQELE
+2045 CEQVLHELE
-2055 NIDDEVDMFGI
+2055 NIDEEVDMYGI
-2066 DFVKINDPDAAQRFN
+2066 DFVKINDPDAAHRFN

-2087 LVYFRKKTPLVY
+2087 LVYFRKKVPLVY

-2104 DEEKVFKWLTSQDV
+2104 DEEKVFQWLTSQDV

-2144 VYFYEES
+2144 VYFYEDN
-2151 ARSEE
+2151 AKCQE
-2156 VLEELEKI
+2156 VLSELEKI

-2209 LMAEEEVLEW
+2209 LMVEEEVLEW

-2240 TFAFIMY
+2240 TLAFIMY

-2252 FCFKNPVHQKAA
+2252 FCFRSPGHQKAA

>member
-1 MMRLLTGSLLA
+1 MIRLILGTLLA
-12 VGLVLLLAGQT
+12 LGLVLLAGQT
-23 LAHNAKAD
+23 RAHSAKAD

-45 AENDYVAVYWYK
+45 AESDYVAVYWYK

-66 LGELETIDDD
+66 LSELETIDDD

-91 LAKSYGVKVF
+91 LAKSYGVKTF
-101 PSLSFFRNKEPM
+101 PALSFFRNKEPIN
-113 HYEGDLMDEGS
+113 YEGDLMDEAS

-162 FCYDGESCIQGEHKS
+162 FCYDGEACTHGEHKS
-177 ECRRCVKVLQE
+177 ECRRCVKALQE

-202 FVKINDPE
+202 FVKINDPD
-210 LADEYSLGSLPALVY
+210 LADEYSLGALPALVY
-225 YRKRI
+225 YRRRI

-247 LVENKNTGEDDDVID
+247 LVENKNTGDDDDMID
-262 DVTLGLLNTLIDSV
+262 DVTLGLLNTLIDSL
-276 DHLAVIFYDRDE
+276 DHLAVVFYDRDE
-288 SDDSQ
+288 TDDTQ
-293 ILLELESIDDDL
+293 ILQELENIDDEL
-305 DSQGI
+305 DAQGI
-310 HIVKIADEVAAKEYG
+310 HIVKIADDVAAREYG
-325 IEDTPCLVYFEN
+325 IEDTPSLVYFEN
-337 EIPSLYDGNLH
+337 EMAPALRRIPSLYDGDLH

-356 LIEQLQT
+356 LIEQLHT

-372 MLDKLIREANHL
+372 MLDKLIRETNHL

-404 NIDDECDAK
+404 NIDDECDAN

-426 KEYGIDTIPS
+426 KEYGIDNLPT
-436 LVYFEKGIPSLYS
+436 LVYFEKGVPSVYS

-466 EDDEIEEVTDEML
+466 EDDEIEDVTDEML
-479 DRLIDKAEHLAV
+479 DRLIDRSEHLAV
-491 LFFDKDS
+491 LFYDKDS

-506 ELENIDDECDSRG
+506 ELENIDDECDDRG
-519 IFFVKIDNFE
+519 IFFVKIDNDE
-529 EAKEYGIETIP
+529 EAKEYGIDSIP

-549 PYIFEGDLMKEE
+549 PYIYEGDLMKEE
-561 EVLAWLIHHVEH
+561 DVLEWLIHHVEN
-573 EEIADVTDEMLDKL
+573 EEIADITDEMLDKL
-587 IVNEPFLAVL
+587 IANEPFLAVL
-597 FYDKDDE
+597 FYDKDDP
-604 EDHEVLGELENIDD
+604 EDHEVLAELESIDD
-618 DCEQAGIPFVKIDN
+618 ECEQAGVPFVKIDN
-632 DAEAKEYG
+632 DSEAKEYG
-640 IEELPTLVYFENRI
+640 IDELPTLVYFENRI

-663 NEQEVLAWLVEQK
+663 NEQEVLAWILLQK
-676 NTDTIEEV
+676 TSDTIEEV

-721 KIDDDTDDHGMHFVT
+721 NIDDDTDDQGMHFVT
-736 TEESSLANQHGIKTF
+736 TEETSLAAQYGVKTF
-751 PALALFRNGEPVI
+751 PSLVLFRNGDPLV
-764 YKGDISDEDAVLK
+764 YKGDISDEQAVLR
-777 WLTDDDTLEIPNKI
+777 WLTDDDTLEIPNLI

-803 NTSDNVAVYFYSE
+803 NTSDNVAVFFYAAG
-816 SDKKS
+816 DKKS
-821 KMILTDLENIDDE
+821 KKILTELENIDDE

-847 DGIAEEYDIVSM
+847 DGIANEYDIVSL

-864 FRTRFP
+864 FRNRFP
-870 QIYEGDLQDEEAV
+870 QIYEGDLRDEEAL

-905 MLQNLIDSFE
+905 MLQSLVDTFE
-915 YIVVY
+915 YLVVY

-949 FVKTNDVEVAEDLGI
+949 FVKTNDVEAAEELGI

-986 GDDEV
+986 GGEAV
-991 YAWLIAETRILESSV
+991 SAWLIAETR
-1006 ITKSLRHLLGVEAED
+1006 
-1021 GDDEGEDIDVGE
+1021 
-1033 GDDDDEEEEEVDS
+1033 
-1046 EVEDEDV
+1046 
-1053 DDDEDENDGEADED
+1053 
-1067 DDVDEVEAGDEE
+1067 
-1079 KDDAEDDDDEEDE
+1079 
-1092 DDDEEEDD
+1092 
-1100 DDEEDGEDDNEA
+1100 
-1112 KAEDNEVDEEEED
+1112 
-1125 EEDEDDD
+1125 
-1132 DVEDSAEVK
+1132 
-1141 AGEDDDDDDE
+1141 
-1151 DDDKD
+1151 
-1156 DGEVES
+1156 
-1162 DDDDKVTVE
+1162 
-1171 AGDENDETEAGDDES
+1171 
-1186 DAADDDDETGEEV
+1186 
-1199 EADDDDDDDESDEVK
+1199 
-1214 ADDDDES
+1214 
-1221 DEVEADDDEA
+1221 
-1231 DDVEDDDDD
+1231 
-1240 DDDDESDEVEADDDD
+1240 
-1255 DEAEAD
+1255 
-1261 DDDNETVE
+1261 
-1269 AEADDGDDDD
+1269 
-1279 EDEDDDD
+1279 
-1286 DDDAEED
+1286 
-1293 EVEADDDDED
+1293 
-1303 DADDEE
+1303 
-1309 VEAADDDG
+1309 
-1317 EDAEAGE
+1317 
-1324 AEIDSLEA
+1324 
-1332 EADGEDD
+1332 
-1339 DDDDDEEET
+1339 
-1348 VAQADEDDDDDGNE
+1348 
-1362 SGDEDETIAQ
+1362 
-1372 DDDDDDEDEDDEE
+1372 
-1385 DEAIAQDDDD
+1385 
-1395 DDEDE
+1395 
-1400 EDEAIAQDDDDEDED
+1400 
-1415 EAIAQD
+1415 
-1421 DDDDEDD
+1421 
-1428 EEDEA
+1428 
-1433 IAQDDDDD
+1433 
-1441 DEDEEDDEEDEA
+1441 
-1453 IDQDDDDDDD
+1453 
-1463 EEDDEE
+1463 
-1469 EDEIVAQDDEDEE
+1469 
-1482 DEAEDESED
+1482 
-1491 EAEEIEDAAADED
+1491 
-1504 AADDEEEKVEGE
+1504 
-1516 EDDGE
+1516 
-1521 VVGAAGED
+1521 
-1529 DDSDSDIQAEEE
+1529 DIQAEEE

-1570 DYLSV
+1570 DYLAV
-1575 YFFND
+1575 YFFNE

-1639 DLYDEEDVLDW
+1639 DLYDDEDVLDW

-1679 YLAVFFYAE
+1679 YLAVFFYSE

-1719 DAQLAKE
+1719 DAELAKE

-1740 GTEDPIIYAGG
+1740 GGDDPIIYAGG

-1770 ADFIEDMEGD
+1770 ADFIEDMEGA

-1794 YFYDLAACGCEDPQ
+1794 YFYTE
-1808 AEPEKKKKKKKK
+1808 
-1820 EQSQDKNDSSCET
+1820 DSSCES

-1858 QDTKIAERYGVTSLP
+1858 QDTNVAERYGVTSLP

-1881 VPTVFEG
+1881 VPTVYEG
-1888 DLLAEEDVLQWLI
+1888 DLLAEEEVLQWLT

-1924 QYLAVFFSKPNCRA
+1924 QYLAVFFYKPNCRA
-1938 CETVLAELEN
+1938 CDTVLAELEN

-1985 GNPLIFDGDMK
+1985 GNPLIFDDDIM
-1996 NEVSVLEWLT
+1996 SVGSGVYEWLA
-2006 DDDNRELDGEIEAVN
+2006 DDDNRKLEGDIEEVNKIMMDAILERKLYFAVLFMN
-2021 VRMLYQLMDES
+2021 
-2032 PFIAVFFYEDDCP
+2032 EDDCP

-2087 LVYFRKKTPLVY
+2087 LVYFRKKMPLVY

-2104 DEEKVFKWLTSQDV
+2104 DEEKVFNWLTSQDV

-2144 VYFYEES
+2144 VYFYENTPK
-2151 ARSEE
+2151 SEE

-2209 LMAEEEVLEW
+2209 LMVEEEVLDW

-2240 TFAFIMY
+2240 TFAFVMY
-2247 TLFLI
+2247 TVFLL
-2252 FCFKNPVHQKAA
+2252 FCFKNPAHPPHHQKAA

>member
-1 MMRLLTGSLLA
+1 MTRLSAWTWLVMGGLA
-12 VGLVLLLAGQT
+12 VLA
-23 LAHNAKAD
+23 AHAHAASPKAD
-31 VIEDINAKQLENLV
+31 VIEDVNAKQLEDLV
-45 AENDYVAVYWYK
+45 AESDYVAVFWYK
-57 RSCKDCDKV
+57 KSCKDCDKV
-66 LGELETIDDD
+66 LAELENIDDD

-81 VHFVKVADKK
+81 VHFVKIADKK
-91 LAKSYGVKVF
+91 YAKSYGVKTF
-101 PSLSFFRNKEPM
+101 PALSFFRNKEPM
-113 HYEGDLMDEGS
+113 HYEGDLMDESS
-124 VLEFLTSLEAMDL
+124 VLEFLTSLEAMEL

-162 FCYDGESCIQGEHKS
+162 FCHLDNICDQGEHKS
-177 ECRRCVKVLQE
+177 ECRRCAKALQE

-225 YRKRI
+225 YRRRI

-247 LVENKNTGEDDDVID
+247 LVENKNTGDDDDVID
-262 DVTLGLLNTLIDSV
+262 DVTLGLLNTLIDSL
-276 DHLAVIFYDRDE
+276 DHLAVVFYDRDE
-288 SDDSQ
+288 SDDGV
-293 ILLELESIDDDL
+293 ILQELENIDDDL
-305 DSQGI
+305 DAQGI
-310 HIVKIADEVAAKEYG
+310 HIVKIADDVAAREYG
-325 IEDTPCLVYFEN
+325 IEDMPCLVYFEK
-337 EIPSLYDGNLH
+337 EIPSLYDGDLH

-356 LIEQLQT
+356 LIEQLHS

-372 MLDKLIREANHL
+372 MLDKLIKEANHL
-384 AVLFYDEDDQDSQLV
+384 AVLFYDEDSQESQMV
-399 VNELE
+399 VAELE

-413 GVSFVKIDNDEEA
+413 GISFVKIDNDDEA
-426 KEYGIDTIPS
+426 KEYGIDTLPT
-436 LVYFEKGIPSLYS
+436 LVYFEKGVPSVYS
-449 GNLLAEDEVLDW
+449 GNLLTEEEVLDW

-466 EDDEIEEVTDEML
+466 EEDEIEEVTDEML
-479 DRLIDKAEHLAV
+479 DRLIGRTEHLAV
-491 LFFDKDS
+491 LFYDKDS

-506 ELENIDDECDSRG
+506 ELENIDDECDGRG
-519 IFFVKIDNFE
+519 VYFVKIDNYA
-529 EAKEYGIETIP
+529 EAIEYGIDTIP

-561 EVLAWLIHHVEH
+561 EVLYWLFHHVDH
-573 EEIADVTDEMLDKL
+573 EEIADVTDEMLGKL
-587 IVNEPFLAVL
+587 IANEPFLAVL
-597 FYDKDDE
+597 FYDKEDA
-604 EDHEVLGELENIDD
+604 EDHEVLAELENIDD
-618 DCEQAGIPFVKIDN
+618 DCEQAGVPFVKIDN

-640 IEELPTLVYFENRI
+640 IDELPTLVYFENRI

-663 NEQEVLAWLVEQK
+663 NEQEVLAWLMEQK
-676 NTDTIEEV
+676 TTDTIEEV

-721 KIDDDTDDHGMHFVT
+721 NIDDDTDDHGMHFVT
-736 TEESSLANQHGIKTF
+736 TEETGLANEYGIKNL
-751 PALALFRNGEPVI
+751 PALVLFRNGEPVV
-764 YKGDISDEDAVLK
+764 YKGDISNEEAVLK
-777 WLTDDDTLEIPNKI
+777 WVTSEDTLQIPNQI

-803 NTSDNVAVYFYSE
+803 NISDNVAVFFYDE
-816 SDKKS
+816 DDMKS
-821 KMILTDLENIDDE
+821 KKILIELENIDDD

-847 DGIAEEYDIVSM
+847 EGIAQEYDIASM

-864 FRTRFP
+864 FRHRFP
-870 QIYEGDLQDEEAV
+870 QIYEGDMFDEDGL

-898 IEEVDGQ
+898 IEEVDGK
-905 MLQNLIDSFE
+905 MLQTLVDTFE
-915 YIVVY
+915 YLVVY

-949 FVKTNDVEVAEDLGI
+949 FVKTNDVDVAEDLGI

-986 GDDEV
+986 RGREV
-991 YAWLIAETRILESSV
+991 LSWLVAHTR
-1006 ITKSLRHLLGVEAED
+1006 
-1021 GDDEGEDIDVGE
+1021 
-1033 GDDDDEEEEEVDS
+1033 
-1046 EVEDEDV
+1046 
-1053 DDDEDENDGEADED
+1053 
-1067 DDVDEVEAGDEE
+1067 
-1079 KDDAEDDDDEEDE
+1079 
-1092 DDDEEEDD
+1092 
-1100 DDEEDGEDDNEA
+1100 
-1112 KAEDNEVDEEEED
+1112 
-1125 EEDEDDD
+1125 
-1132 DVEDSAEVK
+1132 
-1141 AGEDDDDDDE
+1141 
-1151 DDDKD
+1151 
-1156 DGEVES
+1156 
-1162 DDDDKVTVE
+1162 
-1171 AGDENDETEAGDDES
+1171 
-1186 DAADDDDETGEEV
+1186 
-1199 EADDDDDDDESDEVK
+1199 
-1214 ADDDDES
+1214 
-1221 DEVEADDDEA
+1221 
-1231 DDVEDDDDD
+1231 
-1240 DDDDESDEVEADDDD
+1240 
-1255 DEAEAD
+1255 
-1261 DDDNETVE
+1261 
-1269 AEADDGDDDD
+1269 
-1279 EDEDDDD
+1279 
-1286 DDDAEED
+1286 
-1293 EVEADDDDED
+1293 
-1303 DADDEE
+1303 
-1309 VEAADDDG
+1309 
-1317 EDAEAGE
+1317 
-1324 AEIDSLEA
+1324 
-1332 EADGEDD
+1332 
-1339 DDDDDEEET
+1339 
-1348 VAQADEDDDDDGNE
+1348 
-1362 SGDEDETIAQ
+1362 
-1372 DDDDDDEDEDDEE
+1372 
-1385 DEAIAQDDDD
+1385 
-1395 DDEDE
+1395 
-1400 EDEAIAQDDDDEDED
+1400 
-1415 EAIAQD
+1415 
-1421 DDDDEDD
+1421 
-1428 EEDEA
+1428 
-1433 IAQDDDDD
+1433 
-1441 DEDEEDDEEDEA
+1441 
-1453 IDQDDDDDDD
+1453 
-1463 EEDDEE
+1463 
-1469 EDEIVAQDDEDEE
+1469 
-1482 DEAEDESED
+1482 
-1491 EAEEIEDAAADED
+1491 
-1504 AADDEEEKVEGE
+1504 
-1516 EDDGE
+1516 
-1521 VVGAAGED
+1521 
-1529 DDSDSDIQAEEE
+1529 DIQAEEQ

-1570 DYLSV
+1570 DYLAV
-1575 YFFND
+1575 YFFNE
-1580 ENDECPKVLRVLEK
+1580 ENDECPKVLRTLEK

-1599 AEYGI
+1599 AEFGI

-1625 LVYFRKAKHIKYDG
+1625 LVYFRKGKHIKYDG

-1679 YLAVFFYAE
+1679 YLAVFFYTE

-1719 DAQLAKE
+1719 DSQLAKD
-1726 VGVYALPAIVFYRA
+1726 VGVYALPAIVFYRS
-1740 GTEDPIIYAGG
+1740 GSEEPIIYAG

-1760 SWLLTEKDPT
+1760 AWLLTEKDPT
-1770 ADFIEDMEGD
+1770 ADFIEDMDGEI
-1780 ALQRVIRDSDAIAV
+1780 LQRVIRDADAIAV
-1794 YFYDLAACGCEDPQ
+1794 YFYDLSGCPDPS
-1808 AEPEKKKKKKKK
+1808 EEGEKKKKKKR
-1820 EQSQDKNDSSCET
+1820 KNETSSESTNKDDSTCAI

-1858 QDTKIAERYGVTSLP
+1858 QDLKVAERYGVTSVP

-1881 VPTVFEG
+1881 VPTVYEG

-1924 QYLAVFFSKPNCRA
+1924 QYLAVFFYKPNCRA

-1985 GNPLIFDGDMK
+1985 GNPLIFDDDIAEVGGD
-1996 NEVSVLEWLT
+1996 VFQWFI
-2006 DDDNRELDGEIEAVN
+2006 DDDNLKLDGHIEEVN
-2021 VRMLYQLMDES
+2021 IRMLNAIIS
-2032 PFIAVFFYEDDCP
+2032 TSHHVATFFMNEDDCTE
-2045 DCEQVLQELE
+2045 CEQVLHELE
-2055 NIDDEVDMFGI
+2055 NIDEEVDMYGI
-2066 DFVKINDPDAAQRFN
+2066 DFVKINDPDAAHRFN

-2087 LVYFRKKTPLVY
+2087 LVYFRKKVPLVY

-2104 DEEKVFKWLTSQDV
+2104 DEEKVFQWLTSQDV

-2144 VYFYEES
+2144 VYFYEDN
-2151 ARSEE
+2151 AKCQE
-2156 VLEELEKI
+2156 VLSELEKI

-2209 LMAEEEVLEW
+2209 LMVEEEVLEW

-2240 TFAFIMY
+2240 TLAFIMY

-2252 FCFKNPVHQKAA
+2252 FCFRSPGHQKAA